1 MLRSPCRRRRTRE
14 DRERRRVVDRPRRFL
29 QNPRSKERPVASYRR
44 IEVKPIAGAL
54 GAEIAG
60 VDLGN
65 MDDEAFDEIAAAWL
79 EHLVVFFRRQTIT
92 PEQQI
97 AFAKR
102 FGEIH
107 HHPFMKGMDEHPEI
121 LEIIK
126 EEGDTRA
133 FGEVWHTD
141 QMFNPKPA
149 KATILYAKETPDAG
163 GDTLFANMYLA
174 YEALS
179 DPMKE
184 LLEGVKTWNVGDRQT
199 LSRNGAIGPPREGRY
214 AGNEKMA
221 AKVREPG
228 DLQTECSH
236 PLVRTH
242 PETGRKALYI
252 SNHTQT
258 LQDFRRAEARP
269 ILDFLMIHAVQ
280 PEFTCRFRWEVGS
293 LAIWDNRCT
302 QHRALNDYPGK
313 RRRMHRITIAGDAP
327 F

>member
-1 MLRSPCRRRRTRE
+1 MAT
-14 DRERRRVVDRPRRFL
+14 
-29 QNPRSKERPVASYRR
+29 YRR

-54 GAEIAG
+54 GAEISG
-60 VDLGN
+60 VDLGAL
-65 MDDEAFDEIAAAWL
+65 EAETFAEIHAAWL
-79 EHLVVFFRRQTIT
+79 EHLVLFFRNQSLA
-92 PEQQI
+92 PPQQI

-107 HHPFMKGMDEHPEI
+107 HHPFMQGMEAYPDI
-121 LEIIK
+121 LEIVK
-126 EEGDTRA
+126 EEGDSKA

-174 YEALS
+174 YETLS
-179 DPMKE
+179 EPMKLLLKE
-184 LLEGVKTWNVGDRQT
+184 LRTFNVGDRKKLGRSHEVT
-199 LSRNGAIGPPREGRY
+199 ATRDGRY
-214 AGNEKMA
+214 VGNAKMA
-221 AKVREPG
+221 AKLRDPG
-228 DLQTECSH
+228 DLITEASH

-242 PETGRKALYI
+242 PETGRKALYL

-258 LQDFRRAEARP
+258 LDGFRPGEARP
-269 ILDFLMIHAVQ
+269 ILDYLAQHAVE

-313 RRRMHRITIAGDAP
+313 RRRMHRITIAGDTP
-327 F
+327 Y

>member
-1 MLRSPCRRRRTRE
+1 MT
-14 DRERRRVVDRPRRFL
+14 
-29 QNPRSKERPVASYRR
+29 SYQR

-60 VDLGN
+60 VDLAVL
-65 MDDEAFDEIAAAWL
+65 DDETFKEIEAAWL
-79 EHLVVFFRRQTIT
+79 KHLVIFFRSQTLT

-97 AFAKR
+97 AFARR

-107 HHPFMKGMDEHPEI
+107 HHPFMKGMDEHPDI

-126 EEGDTRA
+126 EESDTRA

-141 QMFNPKPA
+141 QMFNPRPA

-174 YEALS
+174 YDALS

-184 LLEGVKTWNVGDRQT
+184 MLKGIRTWNVGDRRK
-199 LSRNGAIGPPREGRY
+199 LMHNDEMDSAGNARY

-221 AKVREPG
+221 AKVRDPG
-228 DLQTECSH
+228 DLQTESAH
-236 PLVRTH
+236 PIVRTH
-242 PETGRKALYI
+242 PQTGRKALYI

-258 LQDFRRAEARP
+258 LHGFKPAEARA
-269 ILDFLMIHAVQ
+269 IIDFLMTHAVQ
-280 PEFTCRFRWEVGS
+280 PEFTCRFRWEAGS
-293 LAIWDNRCT
+293 MAIWDNRCT
-302 QHRALNDYPGK
+302 QHRALNDYHGR
-313 RRRMHRITIAGDAP
+313 RRRMHRITIAGDVP

>member
-1 MLRSPCRRRRTRE
+1 M
-14 DRERRRVVDRPRRFL
+14 
-29 QNPRSKERPVASYRR
+29 ASYRR

-65 MDDEAFDEIAAAWL
+65 MDDGAFEEIAAAWL
-79 EHLVVFFRRQTIT
+79 QHLVVFFRRQTIT

-179 DPMKE
+179 DPMRE

-228 DLQTECSH
+228 DLQTECAH

-258 LQDFRRAEARP
+258 LEGFRRVEARP

-302 QHRALNDYPGK
+302 QHRALNDYAGK
-313 RRRMHRITIAGDAP
+313 RRRMHRITIAGDVP

>member
-1 MLRSPCRRRRTRE
+1 MG
-14 DRERRRVVDRPRRFL
+14 
-29 QNPRSKERPVASYRR
+29 SYRR
-44 IEVKPIAGAL
+44 IEVKPVAGAL
-54 GAEIAG
+54 GAEIG
-60 VDLGN
+60 RVSLGRL
-65 MDDEAFDEIAAAWL
+65 DDETFKEIKAAWL
-79 EHLVVFFRRQTIT
+79 EHLVVFFRDQSIT

-107 HHPFMKGMDEHPEI
+107 HHPFMKGMDEYPDI

-126 EEGDTRA
+126 EEGDTKA

-149 KATILYAKETPDAG
+149 KATILYARETPDAG

-174 YEALS
+174 YETLS
-179 DPMKE
+179 EPMKA
-184 LLEGVKTWNVGDRQT
+184 LLGGVKTWNVGDRKK
-199 LSRNGAIGPPREGRY
+199 LMDADKIGITREGRY
-214 AGNEKMA
+214 AGNEKMSAKLRDPGELVTEA
-221 AKVREPG
+221 A
-228 DLQTECSH
+228 H

-242 PETGRKALYI
+242 PETGRKAFYI

-258 LQDFRRAEARP
+258 LDGFKNAEARP
-269 ILDFLMIHAVQ
+269 IIDYLRAHAVE
-280 PEFTCRFRWEVGS
+280 PEFTCRFRWQVGS
-293 LAIWDNRCT
+293 MAIWDNRCT

>member
-1 MLRSPCRRRRTRE
+1 M
-14 DRERRRVVDRPRRFL
+14 
-29 QNPRSKERPVASYRR
+29 ASYLR

-54 GAEIAG
+54 GADIDN

-65 MDDEAFDEIAAAWL
+65 LDDETFGEIKTAWL
-79 EHLVVFFRRQTIT
+79 EHLVVFFHRQNIS

-97 AFAKR
+97 ALARR

-107 HHPFMKGMDEHPEI
+107 HHPFMKGMDEYPDI

-126 EEGDTRA
+126 EEGDTKA

-149 KATILYAKETPDAG
+149 KATMLYAKETPDAG
-163 GDTLFANMYLA
+163 GDTMFANMYLA
-174 YEALS
+174 YETLS
-179 DPMKE
+179 EAMKE
-184 LLEGVKTWNVGDRQT
+184 MLKNVKTWNVGDRKKLQK
-199 LSRNGAIGPPREGRY
+199 GDGMGPPARDGRY
-214 AGNEKMA
+214 TGNEKMA
-221 AKVREPG
+221 AKVRDPG
-228 DLQTECSH
+228 DLQTECAH

-252 SNHTQT
+252 GSHTQT
-258 LQDFRRAEARP
+258 LDGFKEGEARP
-269 ILDFLMIHAVQ
+269 ILDFLAEHAIQ

>member
-1 MLRSPCRRRRTRE
+1 MAT
-14 DRERRRVVDRPRRFL
+14 
-29 QNPRSKERPVASYRR
+29 YRR

-54 GAEIAG
+54 GAEISG
-60 VDLGN
+60 VDLGAL
-65 MDDEAFDEIAAAWL
+65 EAETFAEIHAAWL
-79 EHLVVFFRRQTIT
+79 EHLVVFFRNQSIA
-92 PEQQI
+92 PPQQI

-107 HHPFMKGMDEHPEI
+107 HHPFMQGMEAYPDI
-121 LEIIK
+121 LEIVK
-126 EEGDTRA
+126 EERDSKA

-174 YEALS
+174 YETLS
-179 DPMKE
+179 GPMKALIKE
-184 LLEGVKTWNVGDRQT
+184 LRTFNIGDRKKLGRSHEVT
-199 LSRNGAIGPPREGRY
+199 AARDGRY
-214 AGNEKMA
+214 TGNAKMA
-221 AKVREPG
+221 AKVRDPG
-228 DLQTECSH
+228 DLITEASH

-242 PETGRKALYI
+242 PETGRKALYL

-258 LQDFRRAEARP
+258 LDGFKPGEARP
-269 ILDFLMIHAVQ
+269 ILEYLAQHAVE

-313 RRRMHRITIAGDAP
+313 RRRMHRITIAGDTP
-327 F
+327 Y

>member
-1 MLRSPCRRRRTRE
+1 M
-14 DRERRRVVDRPRRFL
+14 
-29 QNPRSKERPVASYRR
+29 AAYRR
-44 IEVKPIAGAL
+44 IKVKPVAGAL
-54 GAEIAG
+54 GAEISG
-60 VDLGN
+60 VDLAN
-65 MDDEAFDEIAAAWL
+65 LDDATFEEIEAAWL
-79 EHLVVFFRRQTIT
+79 EHLVVFFRDQKIT

-102 FGEIH
+102 FGDIH
-107 HHPFMKGMDEHPEI
+107 YHPFMKGMPEHPEI
-121 LEIIK
+121 LEIVK

-163 GDTLFANMYLA
+163 GDTLFANGYLA
-174 YEALS
+174 YETLS
-179 DPMKE
+179 EPMKA
-184 LLEGVKTWNVGDRQT
+184 LLGSVKTWNVGDRKK
-199 LSRNGAIGPPREGRY
+199 LSQGDKMGSAREGRY
-214 AGNEKMA
+214 VGNDKMA
-221 AKVREPG
+221 AKVRDPG
-228 DLQTECSH
+228 EVQTEAAH

-242 PETGRKALYI
+242 PETGRKAIYI
-252 SNHTQT
+252 GNHTQT
-258 LQDFRRAEARP
+258 LDGFKHAEARG
-269 ILDFLMIHAVQ
+269 IVDFLREHTVQ